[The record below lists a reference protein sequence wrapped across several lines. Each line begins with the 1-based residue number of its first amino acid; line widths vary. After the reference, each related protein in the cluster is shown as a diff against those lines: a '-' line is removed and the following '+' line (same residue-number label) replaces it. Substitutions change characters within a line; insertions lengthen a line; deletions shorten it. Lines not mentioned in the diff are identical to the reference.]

1 MPAYPQAPP
10 LAQAQRAAPL
20 NAQQIMQRNR
30 IAQALMAIQ
39 RPPPQ
44 SNMPMQRPQP
54 GMMSAAGPARGDDAA
69 GFADRA
75 GGADDGHRAGTG
87 RHWWAAGARVS
98 PAPWAAVLARPA

>member
-10 LAQAQRAAPL
+10 LAQAQRAAPI
-20 NAQQIMQRNR
+20 NAQQDMQRNR

-54 GMMSAAGPARGDDAA
+54 GMMCSGRPARGDDAA
-69 GFADRA
+69 RFADRP
-75 GGADDGHRAGTG
+75 GGTDDRHRPGTG
-87 RHWWAAGARVS
+87 RLWRSLRDKAS
-98 PAPWAAVLARPA
+98 PAPWAAVSARRV